1 MRKYKAD
8 LHVHTLLSPCGSLDM
23 SPVNIVDAALN
34 AQLDIIAITD
44 HNSTKQA
51 KLIKRLAEK
60 KGMTVFCGAEI
71 NSAEEVH
78 CLVIFETDEQ
88 LDLFQLFIDK
98 NMRPVRNKPSV
109 FGEQVVVDENEMIVE
124 EVKYLLIN
132 ALDASLMEIEHYAH
146 EIGGLVIPAHVDRY
160 YNGLFSQ
167 LGFMPTGLR
176 VDAFEIS
183 KNAPTREWETNG
195 KIPSGAT
202 IIRNSDAHVPEK
214 IGKSFTYYLMEA
226 PVFSELKLALHGLEG
241 RKAFIT

>member
-1 MRKYKAD
+1 
-8 LHVHTLLSPCGSLDM
+8 M
-23 SPVNIVDAALN
+23 SPVNIIEVALN

-51 KLIKRLAEK
+51 KLIKKLGKEK
-60 KGMTVFCGAEI
+60 GIVVFCGAEI

-78 CLVIFETDEQ
+78 CLVLFETDEQ
-88 LDLFQLFIDK
+88 LDFFQLFIDK
-98 NMRPVRNKPSV
+98 NMKTVRNKPSV

-132 ALDASLMEIEHYAH
+132 SLNASLTEIEQHAH
-146 EIGGLVIPAHVDRY
+146 ELGGLVIPAHVDRY

-167 LGFMPTGLR
+167 LGFMPEGLK

-183 KNAPTREWETNG
+183 KNTTTNEWISNG
-195 KIPSGAT
+195 KIPEGAT
-202 IIRNSDAHVPEK
+202 LIRNSDAHVPEQ
-214 IGKSFTYYLMEA
+214 IGKSHTYYLMEA

-241 RKAFIT
+241 RKASTT